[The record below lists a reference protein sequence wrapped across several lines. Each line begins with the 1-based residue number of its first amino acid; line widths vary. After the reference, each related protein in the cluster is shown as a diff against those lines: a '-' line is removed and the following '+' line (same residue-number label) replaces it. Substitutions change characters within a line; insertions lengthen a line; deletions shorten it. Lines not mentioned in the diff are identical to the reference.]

1 MSRGQKIVAAAPN
14 HTTTMTTINLNN
26 DLNPAQ
32 REAVT
37 TTSGPI
43 LVIAGAGSG
52 KTRTVV
58 YRLAHLVNM
67 GLSPESILLLTF
79 TRKAAQEMLTRASGL
94 LGQGL
99 HGVAGGTFHGFA
111 FSILRRYGGAISLN
125 GDMTILD
132 RGDSEGVIK
141 QVRDLNAIGKNDRSF
156 PKKSTLLSLISK
168 SRNKELDLEALLE
181 KEAGHLLPYAE
192 DIAEIFN
199 LYQSFKVE
207 HGLLDYDDLLF
218 SLERLFR
225 EREDILD
232 FLRLSHS
239 HIMVDEFQDTNLVQ
253 VRIVKLLSGEEGNIM
268 AVGDDAQSIYSF
280 RGATVNNILS
290 FPEMFPGTRV
300 IKLEQN
306 YRSAQPIL
314 TLSNKVLEGARE
326 KYEKKL
332 FSEEREGPMPQV
344 LRPLSDLSQAQIVLD
359 RLLELSQTYPRH
371 EIAVLFRAG
380 YQSYNL
386 EMALN
391 RVGMGYRKYG
401 GIKFTEAAHIKDV
414 LAFLRLTHNYGDLPA
429 WQRVTSLL
437 PGIGPKTC
445 HKLYQ
450 SMQSDRSYVLKECA
464 RKPEL
469 KTTLELIEGLRLEQA
484 APMYAL
490 EKVFEHYEPFLK
502 EAYPDDYPRR
512 QAGLEQLAQ
521 IGSAYQDLDVFL
533 SDLSLEHPDNLGGNE
548 PPEDEFILSTVHSAK
563 GLEWSAV
570 IILDLVEDRFPSRHA
585 QMDLEAMEEERR
597 LFYVA
602 CTRAREY
609 LGLSVP
615 DTIHNRYQSRSEP
628 AMVSPFVAELEP
640 ATFEEFRE
648 RYSGTMASAPSR
660 PAPARDEPAPAQGGK
675 SGVPAQARCSHKV
688 FGKGKVVRFMPP
700 NRYEVNFPGFGLK
713 VILGDYLQFEEN

>member
-1 MSRGQKIVAAAPN
+1 
-14 HTTTMTTINLNN
+14 MTTINLDT

-37 TTSGPI
+37 TTEGPI

-67 GLSPESILLLTF
+67 GLTPESILLLTF
-79 TRKAAQEMLTRASGL
+79 TRKAAQEMLSRASTL

-111 FSILRRYGGAISLN
+111 FSILRRYGAAISLN

-132 RGDSEGVIK
+132 RGDSEGVVK
-141 QVRDLNAIGKNDRSF
+141 QVRELHGIGKNDRSF

-168 SRNKELDLEALLE
+168 SRNKELDLETLLE
-181 KEAGHLLPYAE
+181 KEAGHLLPYAGE
-192 DIAEIFN
+192 IAEIFN
-199 LYQSFKVE
+199 LYQDFKAD

-218 SLERLFR
+218 SLEHLLN

-253 VRIVKLLSGEEGNIM
+253 GRIVKLLSGQRGNIM

-290 FPEMFPGTRV
+290 FPDMFPETRV

-332 FSEEREGPMPQV
+332 FSVEREGPLPQV
-344 LRPLSDLSQAQIVLD
+344 LRPMSDLSQAQVVLD
-359 RLLELSQTYPRH
+359 KILELSRTTPKH
-371 EIAVLFRAG
+371 DIAVLFRAG

-386 EMALN
+386 EIALN
-391 RVGMGYRKYG
+391 RIGMAYRKYG

-414 LAFLRLTHNYGDLPA
+414 LAFLRLVHNYADLPA

-437 PGIGPKTC
+437 PGIGPKTG

-450 SMQSDRSYVLKECA
+450 SLQADRSFVQQQCTK
-464 RKPEL
+464 KPEL
-469 KTTLELIEGLRLEQA
+469 KATLELIESLRMEQA

-490 EKVFEHYEPFLK
+490 EQVFEHYDPYLK
-502 EAYPDDYPRR
+502 AAYPDDFPKR

-548 PPEDEFILSTVHSAK
+548 PPEDTLILSTVHSAK

-570 IILDLVEDRFPSRHA
+570 IIIDLVEDRFPSRHA
-585 QMDLEAMEEERR
+585 QMDVEAMEEERR

-602 CTRAREY
+602 CTRAKDY

-615 DTIHNRYQSRSEP
+615 DTIHNRAQSRSEP

-648 RYSGTMASAPSR
+648 RYSGAMASAPNRPSPSR
-660 PAPARDEPAPAQGGK
+660 EEAAPRESP

-688 FGKGKVVRFMPP
+688 FGKGKVVSFLPP
-700 NRYEVNFPGFGLK
+700 NRYKVNFPGFGLK

>member
-1 MSRGQKIVAAAPN
+1 
-14 HTTTMTTINLNN
+14 MTTINLDN

-32 REAVT
+32 LEAVT

-79 TRKAAQEMLTRASGL
+79 TRKAAQEMLSRASGL

-111 FSILRRYGGAISLN
+111 FSILRRYGAAISLS

-132 RGDSEGVIK
+132 RGDSEGVVK
-141 QVRDLNAIGKNDRSF
+141 QVRDMNAIGKNDRSF

-168 SRNKELDLEALLE
+168 SRNKELDLGTLLE
-181 KEAGHLLPYAE
+181 KEAGHLLPYTE
-192 DIAEIFN
+192 DIVTLFD
-199 LYQSFKVE
+199 LYQGFKAE

-218 SLERLFR
+218 SLERLLL

-232 FLRLSHS
+232 FLSLKHS

-253 VRIVKLLSGEEGNIM
+253 GRIVKLLAGQSGNIM

-290 FPEMFPGTRV
+290 FPEMFPGTSI

-314 TLSNKVLEGARE
+314 TLSNKVLDGARE
-326 KYEKKL
+326 KYAKKL
-332 FSEEREGPMPQV
+332 FSMEREGPLPQV
-344 LRPLSDLSQAQIVLD
+344 LRPMSDLSQAQVVLD
-359 RLLELSQTYPRH
+359 KILELSRTTPKH

-380 YQSYNL
+380 FQSYNL

-391 RVGMGYRKYG
+391 RIGMGYRKYG
-401 GIKFTEAAHIKDV
+401 GLKFTEAAHIKDV
-414 LAFLRLTHNYGDLPA
+414 LAFLRLVHNYADLPA

-445 HKLYQ
+445 QKLYQ
-450 SMQSDRSYVLKECA
+450 SMQSDRSLILQQCA
-464 RKPEL
+464 KKPEL
-469 KTTLELIEGLRLEQA
+469 KTTLELIEALRMEQPP
-484 APMYAL
+484 PMYAL
-490 EKVFEHYEPFLK
+490 EKVFEHYQPYLQA
-502 EAYPDDYPRR
+502 AYPDDYPKR
-512 QAGLEQLAQ
+512 QVGLEQLAQ
-521 IGSAYQDLDVFL
+521 IASAYQDLDVFL
-533 SDLSLEHPDNLGGNE
+533 SELSLEHPDNLGGNE
-548 PPEDEFILSTVHSAK
+548 PPEDTLILSTVHSAK
-563 GLEWSAV
+563 GLEWTAV

-585 QMDLEAMEEERR
+585 QMDVEAMEEERR

-602 CTRAREY
+602 CTRAKEY

-615 DTIHNRYQSRSEP
+615 ETIHNRSQSRSDP

-640 ATFEEFRE
+640 ATFEELRE
-648 RYSGTMASAPSR
+648 RYSGTLAKAPSR
-660 PAPARDEPAPAQGGK
+660 PDPSRNETAGPDRQSA
-675 SGVPAQARCSHKV
+675 VPAQARCSHKI
-688 FGKGKVVRFMPP
+688 FGQGKVVRFMPP

-713 VILGDYLQFEEN
+713 VILGDYLRFEEN